1 MHVMCENNERYDCK
15 NARWI
20 KKTTQC
26 MRILS
31 QMMHEKYDRSRK
43 QKNFNFLVSICR
55 MESSINRILFLEIF
69 DRLSINQTSIESS
82 RDFWP

>member
-1 MHVMCENNERYDCK
+1 
-15 NARWI
+15 
-20 KKTTQC
+20 

-43 QKNFNFLVSICR
+43 QKNFNFLVSICQ

>member
-1 MHVMCENNERYDCK
+1 
-15 NARWI
+15 
-20 KKTTQC
+20 

-31 QMMHEKYDRSRK
+31 QMMHEKSDRSRK
-43 QKNFNFLVSICR
+43 QKNLNFLVSICR